1 MSVYEDMKHIFE
13 TANMLLIQADRSL
26 FKMKVSERTLCGA
39 LMLHLH
45 EVLKETKYSSYY
57 VDVEYN
63 RNKGGKLKTYKKTA
77 MGSEERI
84 ISIVCDL
91 IMHSRG
97 ENILQDNLLAIEMK
111 KSTRPKKEKAR
122 DKERLESLTK
132 ETYDD
137 IWSYDGKSFPEHV
150 CRYALG
156 VFYEINFRKNEISI
170 EYYRSGSK
178 IEESTLMYSQT

>member
-13 TANMLLIQADRSL
+13 AANMRLTQADRSL
-26 FKMKVSERTLCGA
+26 FNMKVSERTLCGA
-39 LMLHLH
+39 LALHLH

-77 MGSEERI
+77 IGPEEKI
-84 ISIVCDL
+84 VSIVCDL

-122 DKERLESLTK
+122 DKERLEALTK

-156 VFYEINFRKNEISI
+156 VYYEINFGKNEISI
-170 EYYRSGSK
+170 EYYNSGSK